1 MTLARTALAARL
13 LTALALGVPTMQLIL
28 HAHGTHEHIVGWLE
42 LIGVVLFALP
52 RVWPIGAA
60 LLLVIFAGAFAIH
73 AAEGSY
79 MTWLVYP
86 AIIILLLWQIDRGQR
101 TA

>member
-13 LTALALGVPTMQLIL
+13 LTAIALGVPTVQLIL
-28 HAHGTHEHIVGWLE
+28 HAHGTHEHLVGWFE
-42 LIGVVLFALP
+42 LIAVVLFVLP
-52 RVWPIGAA
+52 RAWPIGAA
-60 LLLVIFAGAFAIH
+60 LLLIVFAGAFAIH
-73 AAEGSY
+73 AAEGHY

-86 AIIILLLWQIDRGQR
+86 AIIIVLLWQIDRQQR

>member
-13 LTALALGVPTMQLIL
+13 LTAIALGVPAVQLIL
-28 HAHGTHEHIVGWLE
+28 HAHGTHELLVGWLE
-42 LIGVVLFALP
+42 VIAIVLFVLP

-60 LLLVIFAGAFAIH
+60 LLLIIFAGAFALH
-73 AAEGSY
+73 AAEGHY
-79 MTWLVYP
+79 MTWLAYP
-86 AIIILLLWQIDRGQR
+86 AIIIVLLWRIDRQHR